1 MCVCVYMYFASCDC
15 LVIVLIQEYE
25 SNKELYGLQE
35 KYEGAMETV
44 ERLEKEKEEMN
55 ERHSI
60 TLQKLR
66 AELRLQ
72 AEKHS
77 QELLQAELEHKVIEY
92 Y

>member
-1 MCVCVYMYFASCDC
+1 
-15 LVIVLIQEYE
+15 
-25 SNKELYGLQE
+25 
-35 KYEGAMETV
+35 METV

-66 AELRLQ
+66 ADLRLQ